1 MSGILN
7 NVRWR
12 NYKETASDPTP
23 PHSTRFLNHLAAM
36 LDTGARGYSV
46 AVTGATGPQSTEAVV
61 LVSSNSGDAC
71 PQGLSGL
78 ESVPVQI
85 RSARKEEERAKS
97 AHALQNPVPTPVPQV
112 AMPSDLNAPVNKLAM
127 EEHVVHVLSFLEY
140 AHVSEP
146 NLRAHVVNQLMRWL
160 VFRCWP
166 KIALRVGNSEKEW
179 KKDPVTV
186 MQEGPTITLDV
197 KSSQVLI
204 STPFVANLHR
214 YGLSSD
220 DVDLASGITK
230 YTLTEDT
237 APAWLKC
244 IGHHVYRLRQLLS
257 PDTPDTSPK
266 PERLRSADR
275 LLRTL
280 REVLQSK
287 AVATLLVDNTYWS
300 TNLKAKS
307 FYSKCSNRP
316 HSDLT
321 DYPSLDA
328 ANDLPETGK

>member
-1 MSGILN
+1 
-7 NVRWR
+7 
-12 NYKETASDPTP
+12 
-23 PHSTRFLNHLAAM
+23 M
-36 LDTGARGYSV
+36 LDTGARGYGV
-46 AVTGATGPQSTEAVV
+46 AVTGAAGPQSTEAVV
-61 LVSSNSGDAC
+61 LLSPDSGGAGS
-71 PQGLSGL
+71 QGLSGL

-85 RSARKEEERAKS
+85 GSAREEEDRVRTT
-97 AHALQNPVPTPVPQV
+97 HALQNPVPAPVPRV
-112 AMPSDLNAPVNKLAM
+112 AMSSDPKDRAHELPIA
-127 EEHVVHVLSFLEY
+127 EHVADVLSFLEY
-140 AHVSEP
+140 ARASEP
-146 NLRAHVVNQLMRWL
+146 ELRARIVNQLMRWL

-166 KIALRVGNSEKEW
+166 RMALRLGDSEKEW
-179 KKDPVTV
+179 KKDPVTL
-186 MQEGPTITLDV
+186 MQEGPMITLEV
-197 KSSQVLI
+197 PSSQVLI

-220 DVDLASGITK
+220 DVDLTSGITK

-257 PDTPDTSPK
+257 PDTPDTAPK
-266 PERLRSADR
+266 SERLRSADR

-287 AVATLLVDNTYWS
+287 AVATLFVDNTYWS
-300 TNLKAKS
+300 TNLKPKS

-321 DYPSLDA
+321 DYPSLDT